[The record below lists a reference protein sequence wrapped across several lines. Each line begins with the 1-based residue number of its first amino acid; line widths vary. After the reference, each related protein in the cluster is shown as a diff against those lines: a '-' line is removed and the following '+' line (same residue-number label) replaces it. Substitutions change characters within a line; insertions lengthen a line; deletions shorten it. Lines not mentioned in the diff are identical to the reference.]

1 MYFVLVKEKKE
12 LIQLEVL
19 NITQGFSQY
28 NSYSVV
34 LGEKNGNRRLPIVI
48 GAVEA
53 QSILIAKEN
62 IPSKRPLT
70 HDLIKTMFGKF
81 DVMPLEVVINHL
93 LDGVYYAIITVV
105 YDGYVI
111 DIDSRTSDAIAIAL
125 RCNIPIFIHKDIL
138 EDVAITFLKSED
150 EIISIS
156 ENPEEEYL
164 LQKQSSFS
172 QYSVV
177 ELENLLKEAL
187 QNEDYEKAAKIRD
200 ELKRK

>member
-81 DVMPLEVVINHL
+81 GVMPLEVVINHL

-105 YDGYVI
+105 YDSYVI

-125 RCNIPIFIHKDIL
+125 RCNIPIFIHKNIL
-138 EDVAITFLKSED
+138 DDVAITFLKSED

-156 ENPEEEYL
+156 ENPEEEYI

-177 ELENLLKEAL
+177 ELESLLKEAL